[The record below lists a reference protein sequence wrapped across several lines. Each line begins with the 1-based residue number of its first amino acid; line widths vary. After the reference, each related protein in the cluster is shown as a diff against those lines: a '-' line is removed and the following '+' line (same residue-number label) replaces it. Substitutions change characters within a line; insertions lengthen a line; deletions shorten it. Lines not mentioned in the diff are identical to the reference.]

1 MPDLGLR
8 RATTEQRKLALSLAT
23 NFATRVPGAVGVLWF
38 LPLLR
43 YGLGTDHYS
52 ALLAALALG
61 NSASALRAGFVVIGR
76 RTIGEAYSRRDR
88 AGEADA
94 FVSLVLAGIGAL
106 AVGLAITLFYCW
118 RLDADISIL
127 VVSAMPVIA
136 AFLNTFDNV
145 RSAYNEHYVTALL
158 QTVLQVGLYTIG
170 LAVPVFRES
179 VVLACLILQGS
190 YMAASLLTC
199 MLLIRGR
206 PYLLAG
212 RPAAAWTIVRDG
224 MIISIAD
231 GFMLASL
238 SLAVVWLQA
247 TADDQTSAWFA
258 SVVRLFETFLVPVV
272 LTLTPLSSYIRLR
285 WNEHSSARQRR
296 LTVVTLV
303 FGVGYG
309 VAVAIGLFAAT
320 RFYVDRLLHL
330 SQPGGLI
337 YVLPCFVLFAAV
349 VAYRTYSLVAYV
361 VSNQSRHLSYWSAL
375 AVFAGL
381 IAGVAVQRLTVP
393 LGVIAVY
400 AVTAGAATLAV
411 LVWNAARSA
420 FPGVYVGRLS

>member
-1 MPDLGLR
+1 MSSLALYH

-23 NFATRVPGAVGVLWF
+23 NFATRIPGAVGVLWF

-61 NSASALRAGFVVIGR
+61 NSASALRGGFVVIGR
-76 RTIGEAYSRRDR
+76 RIIGEAYSRGDR
-88 AGEADA
+88 SGEADA
-94 FVSLVLAGIGAL
+94 FMSLVVAGAGAL

-118 RLDADISIL
+118 KRDSDISVV
-127 VVSAMPVIA
+127 VVSAVPVIG

-158 QTVLQVGLYTIG
+158 QTGLQIGLYTIG
-170 LAVPVFRES
+170 LAIPAFRES
-179 VVLACLILQGS
+179 VVLACLVLQGS
-190 YMAASLLTC
+190 YMVASFLTC
-199 MLLIRGR
+199 LLLVKGR
-206 PYLLAG
+206 PYLLTG
-212 RPAAAWTIVRDG
+212 RPAAVWAIVREG
-224 MIISIAD
+224 TIISVAD

-238 SLAVVWLQA
+238 GLTVVWLQA
-247 TADDQTSAWFA
+247 SADDQTSAWFA

-285 WNEHSSARQRR
+285 WNDHSSTQRQR
-296 LTVVTLV
+296 LTRVTLAL
-303 FGVGYG
+303 GIGYG
-309 VAVAIGLFAAT
+309 VAVAVGLFAAT
-320 RFYVDRLLHL
+320 RLYVDHLLHL
-330 SQPGGLI
+330 SQPGGLMYI
-337 YVLPCFVLFAAV
+337 LPCFVLFGAV

-361 VSNQSRHLSYWSAL
+361 VSNQSRHLSYWSTL

-381 IAGVAVQRLTVP
+381 AAGVAVQRLTAP

-400 AVTAGAATLAV
+400 AVTAGTATLAV

-420 FPGVYVGRLS
+420 LPAARAG